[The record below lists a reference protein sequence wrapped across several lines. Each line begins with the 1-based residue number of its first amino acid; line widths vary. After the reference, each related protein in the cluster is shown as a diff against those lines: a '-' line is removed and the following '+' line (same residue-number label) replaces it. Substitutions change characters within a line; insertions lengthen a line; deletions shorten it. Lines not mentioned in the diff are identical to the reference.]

1 MAALVSSRVLLSSA
15 ALAVCWN
22 IASPGWHT
30 YAIATTLFLSAA
42 VLAITV
48 SFWLAMVHALEEV
61 SEER

>member
-1 MAALVSSRVLLSSA
+1 LAHYGVLLSSA
-15 ALAVCWN
+15 GLAACWN
-22 IASPGWHT
+22 IASTGWHA
-30 YAIATTLFLSAA
+30 YAIGTTLILSAA